1 MENSKLIIMKKILL
15 FLVLVVGLNLSAQVQ
30 FGNVQKL
37 ATVTATGNITTQNL
51 VPAGVA
57 TANSSVEIT
66 LTGANLLSIQTTGT
80 YTGAL
85 SVQATINGTTW
96 VTLGGTPIINTN
108 NGLYLATITSALQSI
123 FQCEVGGYLKA
134 RVTGLAA
141 ITGTATVTMIGL
153 QNTSMVALDTSLPVG
168 TNLIGS
174 VSQSGTWTMQMGNTS
189 NTTPILA
196 NVLNPLVIAT
206 GDVGAKT
213 VTFNGATQTNTTAK
227 GAVVVLNVG
236 AVTGTSPTM
245 VCKLQ
250 GSADSGTTWFDV
262 PSATTATLTTS
273 GIFGIEVYPNI
284 TTVTGTTT
292 TGTTAQV
299 SSVLPRTWR
308 VVYTIGGT
316 TPSFTLTNVQVNYLL

>member
-1 MENSKLIIMKKILL
+1 MEDCKLNIMKKILL
-15 FLVLVVGLNLSAQVQ
+15 FLVLLIGFNLSSQVQ

-51 VPAGVA
+51 VPAGLA
-57 TANSSVEIT
+57 TAGSAVEIT

-96 VTLGGTPIINTN
+96 VTLGSTPIINAN
-108 NGLYLATITSALQSI
+108 NGLYLASITSALQSI
-123 FQCEVGGYLKA
+123 FQTEVGGYLKA
-134 RVTGLAA
+134 RVTGLSAM
-141 ITGTATVTMIGL
+141 TGTAIVTMIGL
-153 QNTSMVALDTSLPVG
+153 QNTSMVALDTSLPTG
-168 TNLIGS
+168 ANLIGS
-174 VSQSGTWTMQMGNTS
+174 VSQSGTWTMQIGNTA

-196 NVLNPLVIAT
+196 NPLIPVVSTT
-206 GDVGAKT
+206 GDTGAKT
-213 VTFNGATQTNTTAK
+213 ATFNGATQTNTTAK
-227 GAVVVLNVG
+227 GVAVVFNIG
-236 AVTGTSPTM
+236 TVTGTTPTM

-250 GSADSGTTWFDV
+250 GSADSGTTWFDI
-262 PSATTATLTTS
+262 PSATTASLTAT
-273 GIFGIEVYPNI
+273 GVFGIEIYPNI
-284 TTVTGTTT
+284 TTVAGTTT